1 MKTVR
6 RSLTLVVCVLMISSV
21 AAQEKR
27 GRTFVD
33 ALEQQV
39 LGDPQLSPDG
49 KQILF
54 TIDRADWK
62 SNRRVGHIYRVGTD
76 GAGKV
81 QLTFGDRGES
91 SPRWSPDGKAI
102 AFTTRRDA
110 DANNQIY
117 LLSVEGGEA
126 RRVTSHPAPTSASP
140 VPSGDW

>member
-1 MKTVR
+1 MKSVR
-6 RSLTLVVCVLMISSV
+6 YSATFVFCLLLLSS
-21 AAQEKR
+21 AGAQEKR

-62 SNRRVGHIYRVGTD
+62 SNRRVGHIYRIGSDGT
-76 GAGKV
+76 GQV

-91 SPRWSPDGKAI
+91 SPRW
-102 AFTTRRDA
+102 F
-110 DANNQIY
+110 
-117 LLSVEGGEA
+117 A
-126 RRVTSHPAPTSASP
+126 RRQGDRVYDSP
-140 VPSGDW
+140 